1 MVTKLSPHR
10 IVATMMGVFFLG
22 MSASNFISGLIAQLT
37 SVDRVGGELSDP
49 IAALAN
55 YQDVYQLL
63 GVYALS
69 VAGVLLVLTPL
80 LKKLMH
86 LDKDIEPEHYPV
98 RGK

>member
-1 MVTKLSPHR
+1 M
-10 IVATMMGVFFLG
+10 MMGVYFLG

-49 IAALAN
+49 VAALAN

-69 VAGVLLVLTPL
+69 VAAVLLVLTPL

-86 LDKDIEPEHYPV
+86 LDKDIEPEKYPGGV
-98 RGK
+98 VEPE